1 MRTFLFSILT
11 ILFVPVAQGQAF
23 VPTVTTN
30 GGMELWEEMQ
40 IGVTLMG
47 AQSRT
52 SHIGG
57 ASAVYLGRSSQ
68 AAYVGPT
75 FRLVDAPARFSLITV
90 AGVSR
95 VTSSPPSHLDAP
107 STSVYPFSSMVG
119 LVFQDEARTL
129 MVGLEYSPGY
139 ELSSDQNRPQLKRHD
154 HAQQQRLVL
163 GVGWSL

>member
-1 MRTFLFSILT
+1 MRSSLFLIVIILV
-11 ILFVPVAQGQAF
+11 VPVAQGQAF

-30 GGMELWEEMQ
+30 GGIALWQEMQ

-47 AQSRT
+47 SQSKT

-57 ASAVYLGRSSQ
+57 TSAVYLGRYNQ
-68 AAYVGPT
+68 AAYLGPT
-75 FRLVDAPARFSLITV
+75 FRLVDAPARFSLITA

-95 VTSSPPSHLDAP
+95 VTSSTSSPLDAR

-119 LVFQDEARTL
+119 LVLQDESRAL
-129 MVGLEYSPGY
+129 IVGLEYSPGY
-139 ELSSDQNRPQLKRHD
+139 QLSSDQNRPQLKQYD
-154 HAQQQRLVL
+154 HAQQHRLVL